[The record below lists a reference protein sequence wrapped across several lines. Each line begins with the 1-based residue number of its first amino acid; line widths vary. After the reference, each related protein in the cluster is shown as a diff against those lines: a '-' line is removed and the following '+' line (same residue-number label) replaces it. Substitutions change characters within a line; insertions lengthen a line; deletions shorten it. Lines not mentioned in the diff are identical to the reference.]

1 MKKILSVSLFLLIC
15 LFPQGVFAAD
25 LVTYPENEGVM
36 VMEITSGDV
45 LLDQNEDQTYY
56 PASTTKLMTALVA
69 MDYVND
75 QLDQTI
81 TVGHEIDEIG
91 FESSTASLE
100 VGENYTWEEI
110 FYAMLLPSGNDA
122 ADVIAVNIGRIA
134 ENDPTLTEEVAK
146 AKFITLMNEKAET
159 LALTHTHFVNP
170 HGLHDD
176 DHYTTPEDLASIAKA
191 VLENDFLKTVVQTP
205 VYEMT
210 IANTGEQ
217 QKWENTNLLFYS
229 DVEAYTY
236 DTTLENNAAGQSP
249 YYNAYVNGV
258 KTGYTEEAG
267 HCLVFSAQKDDM
279 ILLGVIMKADT
290 TADMYTQANN
300 TINQIFENYSL
311 KQITDENNELDTET
325 LFRVHRGEN
334 NLIKPYTKESLAV
347 MQENSDTATI
357 TTTIH
362 WNEDY
367 IDFDEGK
374 ATVIQSIPKDAQIGT
389 VVVSSDDQTLKEVA
403 IYVDQVVDP
412 WQWDDYLLIYWYVW
426 AIVLGIVL
434 LAVFVPIYR
443 RKNRIGVR

>member
-1 MKKILSVSLFLLIC
+1 MKKILSISLFLLIW
-15 LFPQGVFAAD
+15 LFPQGVLAAD
-25 LVTYPENEGVM
+25 LITYPESEGIM
-36 VMEITSGDV
+36 VMETTSGDV

-69 MDYVND
+69 MDYVKD

-100 VGENYTWEEI
+100 VGEDYTWEEI

-134 ENDPTLTEEVAK
+134 ENDPNLTEEAAK
-146 AKFITLMNEKAET
+146 AEFVNLMNAKAET
-159 LALTHTHFVNP
+159 LKLTHTHFVNP

-176 DHYTTPEDLASIAKA
+176 DHYTTPEDLASIAKV

-229 DVEAYTY
+229 EVEAYTY
-236 DTTLENNAAGQSP
+236 DTTLENDAAGQSP
-249 YYNAYVNGV
+249 YYNAYANGV

-279 ILLGVIMKADT
+279 TLLGVIMKADT

-311 KQITDENNELDTET
+311 KQITDENNALDAES
-325 LFRVHRGEN
+325 LSRVHRGEN
-334 NLIKPYTKESLAV
+334 NLIKPYTKEPLAV
-347 MQENSDTATI
+347 MQANSDSTTI
-357 TTTIH
+357 STTIH

-367 IDFDEGK
+367 INFDEGK
-374 ATVIQSIPKDAQIGT
+374 AIVIQSIPKDAQIGT

-403 IYVDQVVDP
+403 IYVDQAVDP
-412 WQWDDYLLIYWYVW
+412 WQWDDYLLTFWYIW
-426 AIVLGIVL
+426 TIVLGIIL
-434 LAVFVPIYR
+434 LAIMLSIHR